1 MHNTLRITTTL
12 LFLLFTSYVI
22 AQTGLIRGNIY
33 DKDTGE
39 PMIFCNVFVE
49 GTTLGTT
56 TDLNGFFTI
65 SNVPVGTYNLEATF
79 IGYDTARA
87 EVKVKQGGIVYQSL
101 YLSES
106 SVALGVVN
114 ISAKKD
120 RAKREV
126 QISTVRI
133 SPRQIKALP
142 STGGEADI
150 AQYLQIIP
158 GVISTGDQGGQIY
171 IRGGSPVQNKILLD
185 GLNIYNPFHSIG
197 FFSVFET
204 ELIKNVDVLTGGFG
218 AEHGGRISA
227 VVDIQTRDGSRKEF
241 GGVASASP
249 FMGKLLL
256 EGPIGSYEEGTT
268 SNSFVL
274 SAKKSVIA
282 ETSPTLY
289 PYASDPD
296 SLGLPFDFQD
306 LYAKFSV
313 NGSNGSRLNIFG
325 FNFEDNFNNPSV
337 ANVGWSNRGA
347 GANFSIIPRSSNL
360 VVGGLVGYTNYE
372 IGIDEGDGQPRS
384 SNIRELT
391 AAINFQIFANTREVN
406 YGIEVRSIRTD
417 FQFINPF
424 NLDLQQIQNTSE
436 LSVYLKYKQ
445 IFGDLVFEPSFR
457 MQYYA
462 SLGTASP
469 EPRFGLKYNIS
480 DDLRFKAAGGIYTQN
495 LLSTDNERDVV
506 TLFQGF
512 LTGPES
518 PVVGFDGASVTNKLQ
533 QSRHL
538 VAGFEYDVTN
548 NLEVNV
554 EGYFKDFPQ
563 LIIVNRNKTEA
574 TDPDYS
580 TEEGEAYGIDFSATY
595 ESGNMYLYG
604 TYSLG
609 KVQRFDGIQ
618 TYPTVFDRRHNVNF
632 LATYAFGEK
641 KDLEFSL
648 RWNFGSGFPFTQ
660 TQGFYNYLSFLDGVS
675 TDYATENPNN
685 VGIIFSE
692 DRNGGRL
699 PTFHRLDISL
709 KKNFEVS
716 KRFDIDV
723 VASVTNVYDR
733 ENIFYFD
740 RIRYDRVDQLPVIPS
755 LAVKA
760 NF

>member
-1 MHNTLRITTTL
+1 MHNTLRITASIL
-12 LFLLFTSYVI
+12 SLLFTTCLT

-33 DKDTGE
+33 DKDSGE

-65 SNVPVGTYNLEATF
+65 SNVPVGTQNIEATF

-87 EVKVKQGGIVYQSL
+87 EVIVREGGIVYQSL

-106 SVALGVVN
+106 SVSLGVVN

-227 VVDIQTRDGSRKEF
+227 VVDIQTRDGSRKEL

-256 EGPIGSYEEGTT
+256 EGPIGRYEEGAT

-274 SAKKSVIA
+274 SAKKSIIA

-325 FNFEDNFNNPSV
+325 FNFEDNFNNPQV
-337 ANVGWSNRGA
+337 ANVGWSNKGV

-360 VVGGLVGYTNYE
+360 VVGGIVGYTNYE
-372 IGIDEGDGQPRS
+372 IGIDEADGQPRS
-384 SNIRELT
+384 SKIRELT
-391 AAINFQIFANTREVN
+391 AAINFQIFANKREVN

-424 NLDLQQIQNTSE
+424 NLDLRQVQNTSE
-436 LSVYLKYKQ
+436 LSIYFKYKQ

-462 SLGTASP
+462 SLGIASP

-480 DDLRFKAAGGIYTQN
+480 DKLRFKAAGGLYTQN

-518 PVVGFDGASVTNKLQ
+518 QVVGFDGSQVTNKLQ

-538 VAGFEYDVTN
+538 VAGFEYDLTD

-595 ESGNMYLYG
+595 EAGNIYLYG

-618 TYPTVFDRRHNVNF
+618 TYPTVFDRRQNVNF

-641 KDLEFSL
+641 KDLELSM
-648 RWNFGSGFPFTQ
+648 RWNFGTGFPFTQ

-675 TDYATENPNN
+675 TDYATENPEN

-692 DRNGGRL
+692 ARNGGRL

-709 KKNFEVS
+709 KKNFEIS
-716 KRFDIDV
+716 KRFGIDV